1 MRKILALLLA
11 PLLGYLAL
19 GLGAEPATA
28 ASSQELQ
35 FLTLLNSARSSNGLA
50 PMVLDS
56 SMSDDARR
64 WSSTMGSKDLLYHTP
79 NSQMIAEVGRVVP
92 DWMRMGENVGV
103 GYDVPGL
110 HQAFWNSPPHRAN
123 MLSDFNK
130 VGIGVVYMNGKTW
143 VTFRFVRDP
152 SMTTSGT
159 TGGTTGGTGGTSTP
173 PPPKPGTRSFPDVPD
188 NAYFAK
194 AVAWMKHKDLTTGS
208 GSTGLYLPN
217 SLVTRGQMAT
227 FLWRIAGAPS
237 SNAPQF
243 ADVASNAYYAR
254 AVRWM
259 RAKDLTT
266 GVGGTNRFAPNSP
279 VTREQ
284 MAAFLHR
291 FAGEKTVPGR
301 HPFADVPSTSYADHA
316 ITWLHRYHIT
326 TGVAPGRFSP
336 GGQVTRAQM
345 AAFLHRMVTH
355 RSSLGQRSIK
365 VRL

>member
-1 MRKILALLLA
+1 MRKFLTLLLA
-11 PLLGYLAL
+11 PLLVFATL

-35 FLTLLNSARSSNGLA
+35 FLTLLNNARRSNGLSA
-50 PMVLDS
+50 MVLDS
-56 SMSDDARR
+56 SLSYDARR

-92 DWMRMGENVGV
+92 DWIRMGENVGV
-103 GYDVPGL
+103 GYDIPGL

-130 VGIGVVYMNGKTW
+130 VGIGVVYADGKTW

-152 SMTTSGT
+152 SLSTSGT
-159 TGGTTGGTGGTSTP
+159 TGGTSGGTTSP

-188 NAYFAK
+188 NAYFAD
-194 AVAWMKHKDLTTGS
+194 AVAWMKNKDLTTGA
-208 GSTGLYLPN
+208 GSSGLYLPN

-227 FLWRIAGAPS
+227 FLWRIAGSPS

-243 ADVASNAYYAR
+243 GDVAYNAFYAR

-266 GVGGTNRFAPNSP
+266 GVGGTNRFAPNLP

-291 FAGEKTVPGR
+291 FAGEKSVIGR
-301 HPFADVPSTSYADHA
+301 HPFGDVPYSSYADEA
-316 ITWLHRYHIT
+316 ITWLHRFHIT

-345 AAFLHRMVTH
+345 AAFLHRMLSH

-365 VRL
+365 IRL